1 MKTRYLSIAAV
12 AASMSLAPPL
22 TADEPDIPKCEKP
35 YGSVAL
41 QEPTGGNWWQSYDLE
56 NPQALIK
63 YYVNESGCFTLVD
76 RGSGLSMGMSERDL
90 AASGELQVD
99 SNMGG
104 GQLLSADFFLVPDLI
119 ADDRDSGGNGIAGA
133 LSKKVGGKLGGL
145 LGGVNTTKLEADT
158 ILTLVNS
165 RTGVQEVTA
174 RGEASK
180 RDISISLDGFLED
193 VNGGYTSYQDT
204 EIGRVI
210 ATAYATAYTDLVA
223 KVKGMAG
230 DTSTAPPQSYVIAL
244 NTDMY
249 QKPERGETVRGLR
262 QGMRVFPTGTRDGAF
277 LQVKDKFGTE
287 GWVSVEDLE

>member
-1 MKTRYLSIAAV
+1 MRTHYLSVAAI
-12 AASMSLAPPL
+12 AASMSLSAPL
-22 TADEPDIPKCEKP
+22 AANEPDIPKCDKP

-76 RGSGLSMGMSERDL
+76 RGSGLNMGMSERDL

-133 LSKKVGGKLGGL
+133 LGKKVGGKLGGL

-180 RDISISLDGFLED
+180 RDLSISL
-193 VNGGYTSYQDT
+193 
-204 EIGRVI
+204 
-210 ATAYATAYTDLVA
+210 
-223 KVKGMAG
+223 
-230 DTSTAPPQSYVIAL
+230 
-244 NTDMY
+244 
-249 QKPERGETVRGLR
+249 
-262 QGMRVFPTGTRDGAF
+262 
-277 LQVKDKFGTE
+277 
-287 GWVSVEDLE
+287 